1 MRVYAGIDPVTKRPN
16 VLTET
21 IPPGPNA
28 EKLAEQVK
36 VNFLNQVYEK
46 RNPRTKATVNQLL
59 DKYLAEAELE
69 FNTRDIYVGYAKKH
83 IRPLL
88 GETKVGAL
96 DAGVMDS
103 LYAELRRCRDHC
115 KKTKGQMDHRTT
127 REHEC
132 DHRCGPH
139 ECRPLSASTIRQIH
153 FILQGALRA
162 AGRWKWVTVNPIADA
177 VPPAAPKGNPR
188 PPSAAQAARIINEAF
203 KDPDWGALVWLT
215 MVTGHRRGELCAIR
229 WSHLDLDNGVLHL
242 EKAIGQRGAKK
253 WEKDTKA
260 HQDRRITLDPETVE
274 ILREHLTRFQ
284 TRAAAL
290 GLELR
295 DDAYV
300 FSLAPDGSKHLIPDS
315 VGQRYRKLAER
326 LEIKT
331 TIHKL
336 RHYSA
341 TELIAGG
348 VDIRT
353 VAGRLGHGGGGTTT
367 LRAYT
372 AWSSEADQRAAGT
385 LATRMP
391 ARPTM
396 AAPAIEFPNHDP
408 KSPYEHL
415 AIALRDQI
423 LDGTFQPGLPL
434 PPVKQIGADHNA
446 SAGTAQRAVKLLADW
461 GLVELNSGRRTIV
474 KYAAAAPIIPTA
486 AEAPAATAP
495 AAKPLDLE
503 VRHLG
508 TPIASFRA
516 EADPS
521 DNADLRALLVGA
533 IRRSGGDVTEIA
545 DYELVVHLAG
555 STSPMTTF
563 VATK

>member
-1 MRVYAGIDPVTKRPN
+1 MRIS
-16 VLTET
+16 L
-21 IPPGPNA
+21 
-28 EKLAEQVK
+28 
-36 VNFLNQVYEK
+36 LNQVYEK

-59 DKYLAEAELE
+59 DRYLVEAELE
-69 FNTRDIYVGYAKKH
+69 FSTRDNYVGYSKKH

-103 LYAELRRCRDHC
+103 LYVELRRCRDHC
-115 KKTKGQMDHRTT
+115 KKTKGQTDHRTV

-132 DHRCGPH
+132 DDRCRPH
-139 ECRPLSASTIRQIH
+139 QCRPLAASTIRQIH
-153 FILQGALRA
+153 FILQGALKA
-162 AGRWKWVTVNPIADA
+162 AGRWKWVTNNPIADA
-177 VPPAAPKGNPR
+177 EPPPAPKGNPR
-188 PPSAAQAARIINEAF
+188 PPSAKQAARIINEAF

-229 WSHLDLDNGVLHL
+229 WAHLDLDHGVLHL

-260 HQDRRITLDPETVE
+260 HQDRRITLDLETVE
-274 ILREHLTRFQ
+274 ILREHQTRFK
-284 TRAAAL
+284 TRTSGL

-300 FSLAPDGSKHLIPDS
+300 FSLAPDGSRHLIPDS

-391 ARPTM
+391 ARPTT
-396 AAPAIEFPNHDP
+396 AAPTIEFPDLEP
-408 KSPYEHL
+408 TSPYEHL
-415 AIALRDQI
+415 AVALRDQI
-423 LDGTFQPGLPL
+423 IAGTFQPGLPL
-434 PPVKQIGADHNA
+434 PPVKQIGADNNA

-461 GLVELNSGRRTIV
+461 GLVELNPGRRTIV
-474 KYAAAAPIIPTA
+474 KYTAATPVAPAPISISLPPSV
-486 AEAPAATAP
+486 EATTTS
-495 AAKPLDLE
+495 LDLE
-503 VRHLG
+503 VRQLG
-508 TPIASFRA
+508 ETVTKFRA
-516 EADPS
+516 DGNPDS
-521 DNADLRALLVGA
+521 NADLRGLLVGA
-533 IRRSGGDVTEIA
+533 IRRSGGELAEIG
-545 DYELVVHLAG
+545 DYELVVRLAG
-555 STSPMTTF
+555 STDPVTTF